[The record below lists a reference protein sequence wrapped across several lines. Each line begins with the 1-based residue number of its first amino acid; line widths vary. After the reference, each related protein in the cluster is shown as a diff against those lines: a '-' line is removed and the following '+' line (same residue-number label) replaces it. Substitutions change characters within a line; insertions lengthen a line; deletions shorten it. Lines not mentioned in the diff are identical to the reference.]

1 MADLLPR
8 GAALPGPGAG
18 VRGGLRADVPRAARE
33 FFAARQAKGDYPGI
47 RPERL
52 ARLFCDTVL
61 SGLLNRLLLD
71 GALPGRAE
79 RARHVAAIA
88 QVFARGALP

>member
-1 MADLLPR
+1 VFE
-8 GAALPGPGAG
+8 AAYGRMFLAPLG
-18 VRGGLRADVPRAARE
+18 E